1 MYAIKAAR
9 PPGLAAFAFDARRSA
24 RELPLPSCRFA
35 SSHTPP
41 FVAMRHLPPERGK
54 SSLKGTAFGGGGKVS
69 GIAQRRPLGGAGCER
84 SEQTEGVPAARLFPQ
99 ETSAVAA
106 VSLHDPTRENA
117 FGALRRARQTLYI
130 KRSFR
135 YLCPERKRRAF
146 LIFPLSR
153 WTLKCVILGENDAH
167 RRDDHAI

>member
-9 PPGLAAFAFDARRSA
+9 PPGLAAFAFNARRSA

-99 ETSAVAA
+99 ETSAAA
-106 VSLHDPTRENA
+106 TASRCVPSREKAILENPQIFQNCEIINNCSAEDAQSNA
-117 FGALRRARQTLYI
+117 
-130 KRSFR
+130 
-135 YLCPERKRRAF
+135 ERILNR
-146 LIFPLSR
+146 PGSR
-153 WTLKCVILGENDAH
+153 TPAVLQM
-167 RRDDHAI
+167 RRDVL

>member
-106 VSLHDPTRENA
+106 VSRCVPSREKAIPENPQIFRNCEIINHFSAEDAQSNA
-117 FGALRRARQTLYI
+117 
-130 KRSFR
+130 
-135 YLCPERKRRAF
+135 ERILNR
-146 LIFPLSR
+146 PGSR
-153 WTLKCVILGENDAH
+153 TPAVLQKY
-167 RRDDHAI
+167 RDVL